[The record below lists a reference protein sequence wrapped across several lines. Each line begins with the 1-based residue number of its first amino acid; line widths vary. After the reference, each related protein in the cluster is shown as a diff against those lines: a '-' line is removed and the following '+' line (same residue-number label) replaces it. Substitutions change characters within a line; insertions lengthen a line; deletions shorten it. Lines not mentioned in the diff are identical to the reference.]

1 MSNLLSVG
9 RGEPDELVELRQEAL
24 QVEGRLV
31 LLDSILFSHWCQSLF
46 SPQEARIHHHC
57 FESNVV
63 KHFGL
68 DALHPL
74 SHERQGRTSKLQEL
88 HHFVFLLVSPVA
100 DALAPF
106 HLGRERIGCMKLCKS
121 RTNWRRLYLPL
132 PLSGLNSAFCPI
144 NRFSTRTTFLGKPE
158 FLLIYCCQARFSA
171 AKMPDQTAKIPDQM
185 AKIPDHVG

>member
-1 MSNLLSVG
+1 MSA
-9 RGEPDELVELRQEAL
+9 RD
-24 QVEGRLV
+24 V
-31 LLDSILFSHWCQSLF
+31 LPNCKSCITLF
-46 SPQEARIHHHC
+46 
-57 FESNVV
+57 
-63 KHFGL
+63 
-68 DALHPL
+68 
-74 SHERQGRTSKLQEL
+74 
-88 HHFVFLLVSPVA
+88 FLLVSPVA

-171 AKMPDQTAKIPDQM
+171 AKMPDQTAKIPD
-185 AKIPDHVG
+185 HVGWQFLTTAFIFRKGVFPQERRQFYCFWATAEISTIWRSRYIYIYTYEHMYVYWICTYTRTHTHT

>member
-1 MSNLLSVG
+1 MIHLVTFKKLKAEETGGWMSNLLSVG
-9 RGEPDELVELRQEAL
+9 RGEPEELVELRQEAL

-31 LLDSILFSHWCQSLF
+31 LLDSILFSHWCRSLF

-88 HHFVFLLVSPVA
+88 HHFVFFACVTRCRCTCTVSPWPRKNWMHEVVQEP
-100 DALAPF
+100 DKLA
-106 HLGRERIGCMKLCKS
+106 
-121 RTNWRRLYLPL
+121 
-132 PLSGLNSAFCPI
+132 SA
-144 NRFSTRTTFLGKPE
+144 
-158 FLLIYCCQARFSA
+158 
-171 AKMPDQTAKIPDQM
+171 IP
-185 AKIPDHVG
+185 ASSIKWA

>member
-1 MSNLLSVG
+1 VACGQELSADDMIHLVTFKKLKAEETGGWMSNLLSVG

-31 LLDSILFSHWCQSLF
+31 LLDSILFSHWCRSLF

-88 HHFVFLLVSPVA
+88 HHFVFFCLCHPLQM
-100 DALAPF
+100 
-106 HLGRERIGCMKLCKS
+106 HLH
-121 RTNWRRLYLPL
+121 
-132 PLSGLNSAFCPI
+132 
-144 NRFSTRTTFLGKPE
+144 RFTL
-158 FLLIYCCQARFSA
+158 A
-171 AKMPDQTAKIPDQM
+171 AKELDA
-185 AKIPDHVG
+185 